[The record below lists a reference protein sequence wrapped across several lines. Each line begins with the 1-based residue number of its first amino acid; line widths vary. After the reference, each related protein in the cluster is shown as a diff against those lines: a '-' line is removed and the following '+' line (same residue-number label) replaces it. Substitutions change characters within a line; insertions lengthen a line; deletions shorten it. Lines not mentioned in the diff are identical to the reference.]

1 MLISDTIKIGTKLLE
16 IRTGKNLTQAQVAE
30 LADISD
36 RTYADIERG
45 NANMRAGTLISICR
59 ALNITPDDILTE
71 EDINQP
77 GIEELIMRLESC
89 GSHEKQTAAK
99 LLDVY
104 LSSLGK

>member
-1 MLISDTIKIGTKLLE
+1 MLISDTVKIGNKLFE

-30 LADISD
+30 LAEISD

-45 NANMRAGTLISICR
+45 NANMRAGTLISICK

-71 EDINQP
+71 DNVDEP
-77 GIEELIMRLESC
+77 EMEEILIRLESC
-89 GSHEKQTAAK
+89 GRAEKQTAAK

-104 LSSLGK
+104 LSSVGK

>member
-1 MLISDTIKIGTKLLE
+1 M
-16 IRTGKNLTQAQVAE
+16 
-30 LADISD
+30 ADISD

-71 EDINQP
+71 EDINQS
-77 GIEELIMRLESC
+77 GIEEIFTRLESC
-89 GSHEKQTAAK
+89 GNHEKQTAAK
-99 LLDVY
+99 LLDIY